1 MGNSISDPISPSVRV
16 ERIEMLFEKVISEL
30 TTTVTT
36 RVKPS
41 LFSIAIVIYLFSKN
55 VETITVQ
62 QGKNSKKCWK
72 SVQQQNILVQYRKIT
87 TQQEKKLIW
96 QYKDLRDKR

>member
-1 MGNSISDPISPSVRV
+1 
-16 ERIEMLFEKVISEL
+16 
-30 TTTVTT
+30 
-36 RVKPS
+36 
-41 LFSIAIVIYLFSKN
+41 LFSKN

-87 TQQEKKLIW
+87 TQQEKKI
-96 QYKDLRDKR
+96 DLTIQRFERQEIEEVRE